1 MTEYLVEQQVL
12 YYDYYEVEA
21 DSAEKAALIVLDDAP
36 DVIRQE
42 YSRVNED
49 VYYGGIK
56 TVTNLDTNRVE
67 IEDPEVEEDLKSR
80 S

>member
-21 DSAEKAALIVLDDAP
+21 DSAEKAALIVLEDAP
-36 DVIRQE
+36 DVVRQE
-42 YSRVNED
+42 FSRVNED

-56 TVTNLDTNRVE
+56 TVTNMDTSRVE
-67 IEDPEVEEDLKSR
+67 IEDPETEDDLKKR
-80 S
+80 